1 MTSATANSLALLAMP
16 RGTFLLALLS
26 SAWVLA
32 QTVENL
38 DPSVTIDDLQKQEIL
53 SSTEEDW
60 RKPDVVEGEE
70 EWRQPEEKPEAVQRS
85 RMQFGYESIYDEAR
99 IRRDDPVSTNSP
111 DLEKYRPST
120 MFKVTF

>member
-1 MTSATANSLALLAMP
+1 MTSATANSFASPAMP
-16 RGTFLLALLS
+16 RGTLLLALLS

-32 QTVENL
+32 QTAENL
-38 DPSVTIDDLQKQEIL
+38 DPLVTIDDLQKQEIL
-53 SSTEEDW
+53 SSSEDDW
-60 RKPDVVEGEE
+60 RKPEVVEEE

>member
-1 MTSATANSLALLAMP
+1 MTSATANSFASLAMP

-32 QTVENL
+32 QTAENL

-60 RKPDVVEGEE
+60 RKPDVVEEE

-99 IRRDDPVSTNSP
+99 IRRDDPVLTNSP

>member
-1 MTSATANSLALLAMP
+1 MTSATANSFALLAMP

-32 QTVENL
+32 QTAENL
-38 DPSVTIDDLQKQEIL
+38 DLSVTIDDLQKQEIL

-60 RKPDVVEGEE
+60 RKPDVVEEEE
-70 EWRQPEEKPEAVQRS
+70 EWRRPEEKPEAVQRS